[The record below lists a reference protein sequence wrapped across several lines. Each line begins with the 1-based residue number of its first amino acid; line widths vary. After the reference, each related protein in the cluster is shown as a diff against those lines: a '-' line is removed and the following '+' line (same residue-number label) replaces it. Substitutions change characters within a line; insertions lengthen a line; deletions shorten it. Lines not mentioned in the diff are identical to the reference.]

1 MYNSLSTEKQKNRKT
16 EKQAGAELCQAQ
28 INFQLAMKP
37 SRIWD
42 SNEVMIVNSFVT
54 PTTQKES
61 GAVSEPGML
70 GQF

>member
-1 MYNSLSTEKQKNRKT
+1 MKRPPKIPQKGDNPKN
-16 EKQAGAELCQAQ
+16 ESQAR

-42 SNEVMIVNSFVT
+42 SNEVMIMNSFVT

-70 GQF
+70 GQFRAHQ

>member
-1 MYNSLSTEKQKNRKT
+1 MYVYNKWLR
-16 EKQAGAELCQAQ
+16 QAGAELCQAQ

-54 PTTQKES
+54 PTTQKEF

-70 GQF
+70 GQFWARQ